1 VEVCVSKEKAL
12 HDFIVEAWP
21 KSHGDKKTLDA
32 WIKKAYIA
40 FPDSDLIGEAKR
52 AFMWEAARPSREKKS
67 ARRFLSNWW
76 VRSTK
81 KLPYEV
87 PKATPLGAVR
97 WLKRHNKEPDY
108 LFESWARGKDVTPQ
122 AVLEFCGYMGA
133 DPPESCKDVVSVF
146 LEGV

>member
-1 VEVCVSKEKAL
+1 
-12 HDFIVEAWP
+12 
-21 KSHGDKKTLDA
+21 
-32 WIKKAYIA
+32 
-40 FPDSDLIGEAKR
+40 
-52 AFMWEAARPSREKKS
+52 MWEAARPSREKKN

-97 WLKRHNKEPDY
+97 WLKRNNKEPDY
-108 LFESWARGKDVTPQ
+108 LFESWACGKVMIPQ
-122 AVLEFCGYMGA
+122 VVIDFCKYMGA
-133 DPPESCKDVVSVF
+133 DQPESFEDVVSVF